1 MTSFDVR
8 SALRLY
14 AVTDRSWLGGRTL
27 AAVTEEILAGGATF
41 LQLREKELTG
51 EDLLAEARQL
61 RDVARRYRV
70 PFVVNDDV
78 EAALAA
84 DADGVHVGQD
94 DIMGRDIRALIG
106 PDKILGITARTVE
119 AARARSGPGRT
130 TWGWGRCSAPPRRRT
145 PGPCPGRSF
154 GPSAPPCPF
163 RWWPSAASTPATSWS
178 CGAPARRGRRWCPA
192 STPSPIRRG
201 GQAAAGPGGGD
212 GAAWIRASASLT
224 WTAPWWTPWAGGRG
238 WAGSTWSPWASAPT
252 SG

>member
-119 AARARSGPGRT
+119 AARAAERAGADYLGVGAVFGSTTKKDAKPLSRVELRAICAAVSIPVVAIGGVNAGNILELRGTGAAGAAVVSGLYAQPDPG
-130 TWGWGRCSAPPRRRT
+130 
-145 PGPCPGRSF
+145 
-154 GPSAPPCPF
+154 
-163 RWWPSAASTPATSWS
+163 AA
-178 CGAPARRGRRWCPA
+178 ARRL
-192 STPSPIRRG
+192 
-201 GQAAAGPGGGD
+201 
-212 GAAWIRASASLT
+212 RALAEEMVRH
-224 WTAPWWTPWAGGRG
+224 G
-238 WAGSTWSPWASAPT
+238 
-252 SG
+252 

>member
-51 EDLLAEARQL
+51 EALLAEARQL

-119 AARARSGPGRT
+119 AARAAERAGADYLGVGAVFGSTTKKDARPLSRAELRAICAAVSIPVVAIGGVNAGNILELRGTGAAGAAVVSGLYAQPDPG
-130 TWGWGRCSAPPRRRT
+130 
-145 PGPCPGRSF
+145 
-154 GPSAPPCPF
+154 
-163 RWWPSAASTPATSWS
+163 AA
-178 CGAPARRGRRWCPA
+178 ARRL
-192 STPSPIRRG
+192 
-201 GQAAAGPGGGD
+201 
-212 GAAWIRASASLT
+212 RALAEEMVRH
-224 WTAPWWTPWAGGRG
+224 G
-238 WAGSTWSPWASAPT
+238 
-252 SG
+252 